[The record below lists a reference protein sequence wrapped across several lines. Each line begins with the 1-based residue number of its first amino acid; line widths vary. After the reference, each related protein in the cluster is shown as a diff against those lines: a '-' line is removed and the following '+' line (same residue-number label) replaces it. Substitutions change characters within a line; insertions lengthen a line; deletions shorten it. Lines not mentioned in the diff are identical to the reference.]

1 MSKRRLF
8 CVAIGVLLGTRSL
21 YASDP
26 LQQEPAQGVSLKGSV
41 SRSADP
47 ALEYLKNNA
56 QGFTPALAA
65 SLTGSDTFMRD
76 PDQSVQDLL
85 HMTLSLPELTLA
97 DAWHVYAYKSHWLPG
112 EAEEFMAQWWD
123 LSLHLPH
130 TQNEVSALK
139 ELAPLMFMG
148 PVINAVTNAR
158 APQDPDLA
166 DNILSTLE
174 DNEVLTLSQM
184 RTLMT
189 ALHGKSGVCVLY
201 SVALLEELGIA
212 RPAHFPYHL
221 EYFSGLCQELHRS
234 DILRTFALAM
244 LPRELQ
250 AWDKCEQIE
259 CLLEHETLGP
269 VLKDPQRGPAYLHH
283 MQRLMPIYEP
293 QRMFTF
299 ADLPIHEVGEAV
311 DAALVWG
318 VGGKKED
325 AAPEEGTMQA
335 IKRLTSRRFEH
346 TLALKKAW
354 DTGAFKGDPNA
365 ALSLAHHAGPAFD
378 KSETWDQVWLD
389 AQSLS
394 SVYGV
399 SLSFEESVLLACMPR
414 ALRHSFMHDT
424 ALLTCDLGQGE
435 RQSVFEH
442 FKGVINQDG
451 LLRAHIAAYAR
462 RMGALAPFQGAFT
475 KAPELVRAL
484 NALERVSEND
494 LPLFIQTMLPF
505 KEHKNLSAFMEKCAL
520 FPPASWGAITNRL
533 RTDKA
538 QRPIAFLDQLAKVW
552 QELQKPLHG
561 PSSSTPQVLQGGW
574 KREKAFVRRLAAL
587 E

>member
-8 CVAIGVLLGTRSL
+8 CVAIGVLLGNSPL
-21 YASDP
+21 CASDP
-26 LQQEPAQGVSLKGSV
+26 SQQEPARGAPLKGHV
-41 SRSADP
+41 SRSA
-47 ALEYLKNNA
+47 ASAFENLKNNA

-65 SLTGSDTFMRD
+65 SLTGSDTFMHD
-76 PDQSVQDLL
+76 PEQSAQDLL

-97 DAWHVYAYKSHWLPG
+97 DAWHVYAYKSHWRPK
-112 EAEEFMAQWWD
+112 EVEDFMAQWWD
-123 LSLHLPH
+123 LSMHLPH
-130 TQNEVSALK
+130 TQNEVSALM
-139 ELAPLMFMG
+139 ELAPLMLMG

-166 DNILSTLE
+166 DNILSTLG

-184 RTLMT
+184 RTLIT
-189 ALHGKSGVCVLY
+189 ALHGKSDVCVLY

-212 RPAHFPYHL
+212 CPALCAYHL
-221 EYFSGLCQELHRS
+221 ECFAELPEALHRS
-234 DILRTFALAM
+234 DALRTIALTM
-244 LPRELQ
+244 LPRELC
-250 AWDKCEQIE
+250 ARDKCEQIE
-259 CLLEHETLGP
+259 GLLEHETLGP
-269 VLKDPQRGPAYLHH
+269 VLKDPQRGPTYLHH

-318 VGGKKED
+318 VGRKQED
-325 AAPEEGTMQA
+325 AAPEAGTMQA

-365 ALSLAHHAGPAFD
+365 ALSLAHQAGPAFD
-378 KSETWDQVWLD
+378 ESETWDQVWLD

-414 ALRHSFMHDT
+414 ALRHSFMHDMI
-424 ALLTCDLGQGE
+424 LLTCDLGQGE
-435 RQSVFEH
+435 RQSVFDH
-442 FKGVINQDG
+442 FKEMTNLGG
-451 LLRAHIAAYAR
+451 SLRAHIAAYAGR
-462 RMGALAPFQGAFT
+462 VGALSSFQDTFT
-475 KAPELVRAL
+475 KGAELIRVL
-484 NALERVSEND
+484 NALARVSEND
-494 LPLFIQTMLPF
+494 LPLFIQAMLPF
-505 KEHKNLSAFMEKCAL
+505 KEHKNLGALMEKCAL

-561 PSSSTPQVLQGGW
+561 PSSSTPQGLQGGW
-574 KREKAFVRRLAAL
+574 EREKAFVRRLAAL